1 MSTSWVDV
9 ILPYIPTNNRIERIW
24 KLAKIDFKKRYYNS
38 YLGLIWAF
46 LNPVLKIAIYYT
58 VFTVIFQN
66 SIENFAFYIF
76 IGFLFWMAFTEGTN
90 KSFRLFKSKGYLIE
104 NIQLNK
110 IDLFISASLSVMF
123 GFAFNLLAFVVISSL
138 AGIYMTLYIFWLP
151 LIILNLLLVLLGTS
165 LILASI
171 KVFIKDVDMVWSI
184 VLLAG
189 FWATPIF
196 HDSVRLFQVAPWM
209 KWVNPMAGIIV
220 NARDVLMYSRNP
232 DLTLL
237 AYNFIFGIFL
247 ILLGQL
253 ALKKFGIYAIEKQ

>member
-1 MSTSWVDV
+1 MSTTWVDV
-9 ILPYIPTNNRIERIW
+9 ILPYIPTNNRLERIW

-38 YLGLIWAF
+38 YLGLFWAL
-46 LNPVLKIAIYYT
+46 LNPILKIAIYYT

-76 IGFLFWMAFTEGTN
+76 IGFLFWIAFTEATN

-104 NIQLNK
+104 NIQLSK

-123 GFAFNLLAFVVISSL
+123 GFAFNLLAYIVISNI
-138 AGIYMTLYIFWLP
+138 AGSYITWDFTWLP
-151 LIILNLLLVLLGTS
+151 LVILNLMLVLLGSS

-171 KVFIKDVDMVWSI
+171 KVFVKDIDMVWSI

-220 NARDVLMYSRNP
+220 NARDVLMYGRSP

-237 AYNFIFGIFL
+237 IYDFFFGIFL
-247 ILLGQL
+247 IFLGYL
-253 ALKKFGIYAIEKQ
+253 ALKKLGIYAIEKQ